1 MEKNKVDKI
10 KEVISNSN
18 FNGAVRIEYNSEPII
33 SEGYGS
39 ANFEHNVH
47 NKPNT
52 KFRIASITKQF
63 TAAAILQMY
72 DKNLLK
78 LEDAIDT
85 YIPDY
90 PNGSQITIHHLL
102 THSPTGF

>member
-1 MEKNKVDKI
+1 MEKNTVDKI

-33 SEGYGS
+33 SEGYGY

-52 KFRIASITKQF
+52 K
-63 TAAAILQMY
+63 
-72 DKNLLK
+72 
-78 LEDAIDT
+78 
-85 YIPDY
+85 
-90 PNGSQITIHHLL
+90 
-102 THSPTGF
+102 